1 MRTAIIYFVIG
12 FNYFVGAYFGI
23 VNTIY
28 AGLLMISLFAIL
40 RHIRRV
46 KYSPI
51 RDFRSSPET
60 PPVSILMP
68 VHNEEKTVIRSI
80 RAALSIDYP
89 LFQVILINDG
99 SEDSTLQ
106 AVIETFRLKRIDRVY
121 RNFLKTEA
129 VRGFYYS
136 NETPN
141 LLVIDKVRGGKA
153 DALNCGINGSQSPY
167 FCSVD
172 ADSLLEKDALI
183 RLMTPVL
190 ESGVPVIACGGVVRV
205 LNGVEVGDNL
215 AIHKIN
221 LSDKP
226 LVLFQIVEYLRGF
239 LFGRVGWDALN
250 SLLIISGTFSLFH
263 KATVLE
269 AGGFKI
275 GNVSEDMEI
284 IVRLH
289 KMKRLQKKPYRIRFI
304 SDPICWTEV
313 PENVK
318 MLARQRRRWH
328 LGLIQSIFQNREM
341 IFNPRYGTIGM
352 LVMPYYVFFE
362 IIGPF
367 IEILGYIV
375 VLLSFA
381 VGLLAFKFF
390 LLFITLAIFY
400 GIFLSTAGIFLEE
413 LTYRRY
419 PGWGHMFLLLFY
431 GVLENL
437 GYRQISS
444 FWRLQAMFRY
454 LTGRTGWEYV
464 ENKGARAG
472 AKSEFAP
479 PSPAQEKIAL
489 QSERSE

>member
-23 VNTIY
+23 VNTVY
-28 AGLLMISLFAIL
+28 AALLIISFFAIV
-40 RHIRRV
+40 RHLHRV

-68 VHNEEKTVIRSI
+68 VYNEEKTVIRSI
-80 RAALSIDYP
+80 RAALSIEYP
-89 LFQVILINDG
+89 LFEVILINDG
-99 SEDSTLQ
+99 SEDGTLK
-106 AVIETFRLKRIDRVY
+106 AVIEAFRLKRIDRVY

-141 LLVIDKVRGGKA
+141 LLVIDKARGGKA

-190 ESGVPVIACGGVVRV
+190 ESSIPVVACGGVVRV
-205 LNGVEVGDNL
+205 LNGVKLKDDR
-215 AIHKIN
+215 AIGTID
-221 LSDKP
+221 LPDSP
-226 LVLFQIVEYLRGF
+226 VVLFQIVEYLRGF

-250 SLLIISGTFSLFH
+250 AVLIISGTFSLFH
-263 KATVLE
+263 KATVIE
-269 AGGFKI
+269 AGGFRV
-275 GNVSEDMEI
+275 GNVSEDMEL

-289 KMKRLQKKPYRIRFI
+289 KVRRDRKKPYRIRFI

-313 PENVK
+313 PEDVK

-341 IFNPRYGTIGM
+341 IFRPRYGTIG
-352 LVMPYYVFFE
+352 LFVMPYYVFFE

-367 IEILGYIV
+367 IEILGYII
-375 VLLSFA
+375 VLVSSA
-381 VGLLAFKFF
+381 VGLLSPTFF
-390 LLFITLAIFY
+390 LLFITLAVFY

-419 PGWGHMFLLLFY
+419 PGWKHMFRLLVY
-431 GVLENL
+431 GVFENI
-437 GYRQISS
+437 GYRQINS
-444 FWRLQAMFRY
+444 FWRLQAVMRY
-454 LTGRTGWEYV
+454 LTGRTGWEHV
-464 ENKGARAG
+464 ENKGARVG
-472 AKSEFAP
+472 QKGGLS
-479 PSPAQEKIAL
+479 
-489 QSERSE
+489 